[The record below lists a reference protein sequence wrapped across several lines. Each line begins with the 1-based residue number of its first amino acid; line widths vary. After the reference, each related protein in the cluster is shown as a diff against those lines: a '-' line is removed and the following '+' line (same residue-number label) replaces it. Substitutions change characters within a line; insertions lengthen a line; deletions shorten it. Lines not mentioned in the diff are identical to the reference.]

1 MKLWSRQRNYC
12 IANKKTDQIRG
23 KHKNNGSLPEK
34 SRNDKRKGADFYE
47 TFPCAK
53 EMIDLAE
60 KVSGIPMKELLFE
73 ENENINITKYTQI
86 AMLADELAIWSVL
99 REKGL
104 VSVVNAGLSL
114 GEYAALV
121 ASGVMTAEDA
131 FRVVVKRGEYMQ
143 EAVPTG
149 GAMTAILGADT
160 AIIEKICEETE
171 GIVSVA
177 NYNCP
182 GQIVITGEQQ
192 AVDAAATALKEAGAK
207 RCTPLNVSGPFHSA
221 MLLPAGEK
229 LAAELENI
237 EIHEIAVPYITN
249 VTADYVTDSSQVKEL
264 LKKQISSSVR
274 WQQSVERMIAD
285 GIEAFIEI
293 GPKKSLCGFMKRID
307 KTVPAYHVDK
317 VTDLESVLNE
327 LVQQRRFLFF
337 ANCENYR
344 VQR

>member
-1 MKLWSRQRNYC
+1 MKK
-12 IANKKTDQIRG
+12 IAFIFPGQGSQYVGMG
-23 KHKNNGSLPEK
+23 K
-34 SRNDKRKGADFYE
+34 DFYE

-99 REKGL
+99 REKG
-104 VSVVNAGLSL
+104 VESAVNAGLSL

-121 ASGVMTAEDA
+121 ASGVMTPEDA
-131 FRVVVKRGEYMQ
+131 FRVVTKRGEFMQ

-149 GAMTAILGADT
+149 GAMTAVLGADT
-160 AIIEKICEETE
+160 AVIENICEETE
-171 GIVSVA
+171 GIVSIA

-182 GQIVITGEQQ
+182 GQIVLTGEQN
-192 AVDAAATALKEAGAK
+192 AVDTAAAALQEAGAK
-207 RCTPLNVSGPFHSA
+207 RGTPLNVSGPFHSA

-229 LAAELENI
+229 LAAELEQV
-237 EIHEIAVPYITN
+237 EIHKIAVPYITN

-285 GIEAFIEI
+285 GVETFIEI

-317 VTDLESVLNE
+317 VTDLESVLE
-327 LVQQRRFLFF
+327 VI
-337 ANCENYR
+337 
-344 VQR
+344 

>member
-1 MKLWSRQRNYC
+1 MKK
-12 IANKKTDQIRG
+12 IAFIFPGQGSQYVGMG
-23 KHKNNGSLPEK
+23 K
-34 SRNDKRKGADFYE
+34 DFYE

-104 VSVVNAGLSL
+104 ESVVNAGLSL

-121 ASGVMTAEDA
+121 ASGVMTPEDA
-131 FRVVVKRGEYMQ
+131 FRVVAKRGEYMQ

-149 GAMTAILGADT
+149 GAMTAVLGADT
-160 AIIEKICEETE
+160 AVIEKICEETE
-171 GIVSVA
+171 GIVSIA

-192 AVDAAATALKEAGAK
+192 AVDAAAAALKEAGAK

-229 LAAELENI
+229 LAAELEHV

-249 VTADYVTDSSQVKEL
+249 VTADYVTDPSQVKEL

-285 GIEAFIEI
+285 GVEAFIEI

-317 VTDLESVLNE
+317 VTDLDSVLSE
-327 LVQQRRFLFF
+327 LAQ
-337 ANCENYR
+337 
-344 VQR
+344 

>member
-1 MKLWSRQRNYC
+1 MKK
-12 IANKKTDQIRG
+12 IAFIFPGQGSQYVGMG
-23 KHKNNGSLPEK
+23 K
-34 SRNDKRKGADFYE
+34 DFYE

-99 REKGL
+99 REKG
-104 VSVVNAGLSL
+104 VESAVNAGLSL

-121 ASGVMTAEDA
+121 ASGVMTPEDA
-131 FRVVVKRGEYMQ
+131 FRVVTKRGEFMQ

-149 GAMTAILGADT
+149 GAMTAVLGADT
-160 AIIEKICEETE
+160 AVIENICKETE
-171 GIVSVA
+171 GIVSIA
-177 NYNCP
+177 NYNRP
-182 GQIVITGEQQ
+182 GQIVITGEQK
-192 AVDAAATALKEAGAK
+192 AVDTAAAALKEAGAK

-229 LAAELENI
+229 LAAELEQV
-237 EIHEIAVPYITN
+237 EIHKIAVPYITN

-285 GIEAFIEI
+285 GVEAFIEI

-317 VTDLESVLNE
+317 VTDLESVLE
-327 LVQQRRFLFF
+327 VI
-337 ANCENYR
+337 
-344 VQR
+344 

>member
-1 MKLWSRQRNYC
+1 MKK
-12 IANKKTDQIRG
+12 IAFIFPGQGSQYVGMG
-23 KHKNNGSLPEK
+23 K
-34 SRNDKRKGADFYE
+34 DFYE

-73 ENENINITKYTQI
+73 ENEDINITKYTQI
-86 AMLADELAIWSVL
+86 AMLVDELAIWSVL
-99 REKGL
+99 REKGFE
-104 VSVVNAGLSL
+104 SVVNAGLSL

-121 ASGVMTAEDA
+121 ASGVMTPEDA
-131 FRVVVKRGEYMQ
+131 FRVVAKRGEYMQ

-149 GAMTAILGADT
+149 GAMTAVLGADT
-160 AIIEKICEETE
+160 AVIEKICEETE
-171 GIVSVA
+171 GIVSIA

-182 GQIVITGEQQ
+182 GQIVITGEKQ
-192 AVDAAATALKEAGAK
+192 AVDAAAAALKEAGAK

-229 LAAELENI
+229 LAAELEQV

-249 VTADYVTDSSQVKEL
+249 VTADYVTDPSQVKEL

-285 GIEAFIEI
+285 GVEAFIEI

-317 VTDLESVLNE
+317 VTDLESISDV
-327 LVQQRRFLFF
+327 R
-337 ANCENYR
+337 
-344 VQR
+344 

>member
-1 MKLWSRQRNYC
+1 MKK
-12 IANKKTDQIRG
+12 IAFIFPGQGSQYVGMG
-23 KHKNNGSLPEK
+23 K
-34 SRNDKRKGADFYE
+34 DFYE

-99 REKGL
+99 REKG
-104 VSVVNAGLSL
+104 VESAVNAGLSL

-121 ASGVMTAEDA
+121 ASGVMTPEDA
-131 FRVVVKRGEYMQ
+131 FRVVTKRGEYMQ
-143 EAVPTG
+143 EAVPAG
-149 GAMTAILGADT
+149 GAMTAVLGADT
-160 AIIEKICEETE
+160 AVIEKICEETE
-171 GIVSVA
+171 GIVSIA

-182 GQIVITGEQQ
+182 GQIVITGEQK
-192 AVDAAATALKEAGAK
+192 AVDAAAAALKEAGAK

-229 LAAELENI
+229 LAAELEQV

-285 GIEAFIEI
+285 GVEVFIEI

-317 VTDLESVLNE
+317 VTDLESILEVI
-327 LVQQRRFLFF
+327 
-337 ANCENYR
+337 
-344 VQR
+344 

>member
-1 MKLWSRQRNYC
+1 MKK
-12 IANKKTDQIRG
+12 IAFIFPGQGSQYVGMG
-23 KHKNNGSLPEK
+23 K
-34 SRNDKRKGADFYE
+34 DFYE

-99 REKGL
+99 REKG
-104 VSVVNAGLSL
+104 VESAVNAGLSL
-114 GEYAALV
+114 GEYAAVV
-121 ASGVMTAEDA
+121 ASGVMTPEDA
-131 FRVVVKRGEYMQ
+131 FRVVTKRGEFMQ

-149 GAMTAILGADT
+149 GAMTAVLGADT
-160 AIIEKICEETE
+160 AVIENICKETE
-171 GIVSVA
+171 GIVSIA

-182 GQIVITGEQQ
+182 GQIVITGEQK
-192 AVDAAATALKEAGAK
+192 AVDTAAAALKEAGAK

-229 LAAELENI
+229 LAAELEQV
-237 EIHEIAVPYITN
+237 EIHKIAVPYITN

-285 GIEAFIEI
+285 GVEAFIEI

-317 VTDLESVLNE
+317 VTDLESVLE
-327 LVQQRRFLFF
+327 VI
-337 ANCENYR
+337 
-344 VQR
+344 

>member
-1 MKLWSRQRNYC
+1 MKK
-12 IANKKTDQIRG
+12 IAFIFPGQGSQYIGMG
-23 KHKNNGSLPEK
+23 K
-34 SRNDKRKGADFYE
+34 DFYE

-99 REKGL
+99 REKGFE
-104 VSVVNAGLSL
+104 SVVNAGLSL

-121 ASGVMTAEDA
+121 ASGVMTPEDA
-131 FRVVVKRGEYMQ
+131 FRVVAKRGEYMQ

-149 GAMTAILGADT
+149 GAMTAVLGADT
-160 AIIEKICEETE
+160 AVIEKICEETE
-171 GIVSVA
+171 GIVSIA

-192 AVDAAATALKEAGAK
+192 AVDAAAAALKEAGAK

-221 MLLPAGEK
+221 MLLLAGEK
-229 LAAELENI
+229 LAAELEQV

-249 VTADYVTDSSQVKEL
+249 VTADYVTDPSQVKEL

-285 GIEAFIEI
+285 GVEAFIEI

-317 VTDLESVLNE
+317 VTDLESISDV
-327 LVQQRRFLFF
+327 R
-337 ANCENYR
+337 
-344 VQR
+344 

>member
-1 MKLWSRQRNYC
+1 MKK
-12 IANKKTDQIRG
+12 IAFIFPGQGSQYVGMG
-23 KHKNNGSLPEK
+23 K
-34 SRNDKRKGADFYE
+34 DFYE

-99 REKGL
+99 REKG
-104 VSVVNAGLSL
+104 VESAVNAGLSL

-121 ASGVMTAEDA
+121 ASGVMTPEDA
-131 FRVVVKRGEYMQ
+131 FRVVTKRGEFMQ

-149 GAMTAILGADT
+149 GAMTAVLGADT
-160 AIIEKICEETE
+160 AVIENICEETE
-171 GIVSVA
+171 GIVSIA

-182 GQIVITGEQQ
+182 GQIVITGEQK
-192 AVDAAATALKEAGAK
+192 AVDTAAAALKEAGAK

-229 LAAELENI
+229 LAAELEQV
-237 EIHEIAVPYITN
+237 EIHKIAVPYITN
-249 VTADYVTDSSQVKEL
+249 VTADYVTDPSQVKEL

-285 GIEAFIEI
+285 GVEAFIEI

-317 VTDLESVLNE
+317 VTDLESISDV
-327 LVQQRRFLFF
+327 R
-337 ANCENYR
+337 
-344 VQR
+344 

>member
-1 MKLWSRQRNYC
+1 MKK
-12 IANKKTDQIRG
+12 IAFIFPGQGSQYVGMG
-23 KHKNNGSLPEK
+23 K
-34 SRNDKRKGADFYE
+34 DFYE

-99 REKGL
+99 REKG
-104 VSVVNAGLSL
+104 VESAVNAGLSL

-121 ASGVMTAEDA
+121 ASGVMTPEDA
-131 FRVVVKRGEYMQ
+131 FRVVTKRGEYMQ

-149 GAMTAILGADT
+149 GAMTAVLGADT
-160 AIIEKICEETE
+160 AVIEKICEETE
-171 GIVSVA
+171 GIVSIA

-182 GQIVITGEQQ
+182 GQIVITGEQK
-192 AVDAAATALKEAGAK
+192 AVDTAAAALKEAGAK
-207 RCTPLNVSGPFHSA
+207 RCTPLNVSGPFHSS

-229 LAAELENI
+229 LATELEQV

-249 VTADYVTDSSQVKEL
+249 VTADYVTDPSQVKEL

-285 GIEAFIEI
+285 GVEAFIEI

-317 VTDLESVLNE
+317 VTDLESVLE
-327 LVQQRRFLFF
+327 VI
-337 ANCENYR
+337 
-344 VQR
+344 

>member
-1 MKLWSRQRNYC
+1 MKK
-12 IANKKTDQIRG
+12 IAFIFPGQGSQYVGMG
-23 KHKNNGSLPEK
+23 K
-34 SRNDKRKGADFYE
+34 DFYE

-99 REKGL
+99 REKG
-104 VSVVNAGLSL
+104 VESAVNAGLSL

-121 ASGVMTAEDA
+121 ASGVMTPEDA
-131 FRVVVKRGEYMQ
+131 FRVVTKRGEFMQ

-149 GAMTAILGADT
+149 GAMTAVLGADT
-160 AIIEKICEETE
+160 AVIENICEETE
-171 GIVSVA
+171 GIVSIA

-182 GQIVITGEQQ
+182 GQIVITGEQK
-192 AVDAAATALKEAGAK
+192 AVDTAAAALKEVGAK

-229 LAAELENI
+229 LAAELEQV
-237 EIHEIAVPYITN
+237 EIHKIAVPYITN

-285 GIEAFIEI
+285 GVEAFIEI

-317 VTDLESVLNE
+317 VTDLESVLE
-327 LVQQRRFLFF
+327 VI
-337 ANCENYR
+337 
-344 VQR
+344 

>member
-1 MKLWSRQRNYC
+1 MKK
-12 IANKKTDQIRG
+12 IAFIFPGQGSQYVGMG
-23 KHKNNGSLPEK
+23 K
-34 SRNDKRKGADFYE
+34 DFYE

-99 REKGL
+99 REKG
-104 VSVVNAGLSL
+104 VESAVNAGLSL

-121 ASGVMTAEDA
+121 ASGVMTPEDA
-131 FRVVVKRGEYMQ
+131 FRVVTKRGEFMQ

-149 GAMTAILGADT
+149 GAMTAVLGADT
-160 AIIEKICEETE
+160 AVIENICKETE
-171 GIVSVA
+171 GIVSIA

-182 GQIVITGEQQ
+182 GQIVITGEQK
-192 AVDAAATALKEAGAK
+192 AVDTAAAALKEAGAK
-207 RCTPLNVSGPFHSA
+207 RCTPLNVSRPFHSA

-229 LAAELENI
+229 LAAELEQV
-237 EIHEIAVPYITN
+237 EIHKIAVPYITN

-285 GIEAFIEI
+285 GVEAFIEI

-317 VTDLESVLNE
+317 VTDLESVLE
-327 LVQQRRFLFF
+327 VI
-337 ANCENYR
+337 
-344 VQR
+344 

>member
-1 MKLWSRQRNYC
+1 MKK
-12 IANKKTDQIRG
+12 IAFIFPGQGSQYIGMG
-23 KHKNNGSLPEK
+23 K
-34 SRNDKRKGADFYE
+34 DFYE

-99 REKGL
+99 REKGFE
-104 VSVVNAGLSL
+104 SVVNAGLSL

-121 ASGVMTAEDA
+121 ASGVMTPEDA
-131 FRVVVKRGEYMQ
+131 FRVVAKRGEYMQ

-149 GAMTAILGADT
+149 GAMTAVLGADT
-160 AIIEKICEETE
+160 AVIEKICEETE
-171 GIVSVA
+171 GIVSIA

-192 AVDAAATALKEAGAK
+192 AVDAAAVALKEAGAK

-229 LAAELENI
+229 LAAELEQV

-249 VTADYVTDSSQVKEL
+249 VTADYVTDPSQVKEL

-285 GIEAFIEI
+285 GVEAFIEI

-307 KTVPAYHVDK
+307 KTGPAYHVDK
-317 VTDLESVLNE
+317 VTDLESISDV
-327 LVQQRRFLFF
+327 R
-337 ANCENYR
+337 
-344 VQR
+344 

>member
-1 MKLWSRQRNYC
+1 MKK
-12 IANKKTDQIRG
+12 IAFIFPGQGSQYVGMG
-23 KHKNNGSLPEK
+23 K
-34 SRNDKRKGADFYE
+34 DFYE

-104 VSVVNAGLSL
+104 ESVVNAGLSL

-121 ASGVMTAEDA
+121 ASGVMTPEDA
-131 FRVVVKRGEYMQ
+131 FRVVAKRGEYMQ

-149 GAMTAILGADT
+149 GAMTAVLGADT
-160 AIIEKICEETE
+160 AVIEKICEETE
-171 GIVSVA
+171 GIVSIA

-192 AVDAAATALKEAGAK
+192 AVDAAAAALKEAGAK

-229 LAAELENI
+229 LAAELEHV

-249 VTADYVTDSSQVKEL
+249 VTADYVTDPSQVKEL

-285 GIEAFIEI
+285 GVEAFIEI

-317 VTDLESVLNE
+317 VPDLDSVLSE
-327 LVQQRRFLFF
+327 LAQ
-337 ANCENYR
+337 
-344 VQR
+344 

>member
-1 MKLWSRQRNYC
+1 MKK
-12 IANKKTDQIRG
+12 IAFIFPGQGSQYVGMG
-23 KHKNNGSLPEK
+23 K
-34 SRNDKRKGADFYE
+34 DFYE

-99 REKGL
+99 REKG
-104 VSVVNAGLSL
+104 VESAVNAGLSL

-121 ASGVMTAEDA
+121 ASGVMTPEDA
-131 FRVVVKRGEYMQ
+131 FRVVTKRGEFMQ

-149 GAMTAILGADT
+149 GAMTAVLGADT
-160 AIIEKICEETE
+160 AVIENICEETE
-171 GIVSVA
+171 GIVSIA

-182 GQIVITGEQQ
+182 GQIVITGEQK
-192 AVDAAATALKEAGAK
+192 AVDTAAAALKEAGAK

-229 LAAELENI
+229 LAAELEQV
-237 EIHEIAVPYITN
+237 EIHKIAVPYITN

-264 LKKQISSSVR
+264 LKKQISPSVR

-285 GIEAFIEI
+285 GVEAFIEI

-317 VTDLESVLNE
+317 VTDLESVLE
-327 LVQQRRFLFF
+327 VI
-337 ANCENYR
+337 
-344 VQR
+344 

>member
-1 MKLWSRQRNYC
+1 MKN
-12 IANKKTDQIRG
+12 IAFIFPGQGSQYVGMG
-23 KHKNNGSLPEK
+23 K
-34 SRNDKRKGADFYE
+34 DFYE

-99 REKGL
+99 REKG
-104 VSVVNAGLSL
+104 VESAVNAGLSL

-121 ASGVMTAEDA
+121 ASGVMTPEDA
-131 FRVVVKRGEYMQ
+131 FRVVTKRGEFMQ

-149 GAMTAILGADT
+149 GAMTAVLGADT
-160 AIIEKICEETE
+160 AVIENICEETE
-171 GIVSVA
+171 GIVSIA

-182 GQIVITGEQQ
+182 GQIVITGEQK
-192 AVDAAATALKEAGAK
+192 AVDTAAAALKEAGAK

-229 LAAELENI
+229 LAAELEQV
-237 EIHEIAVPYITN
+237 EIHKIAVPYITN

-285 GIEAFIEI
+285 GVEAFIEI

-317 VTDLESVLNE
+317 VTDLESVLE
-327 LVQQRRFLFF
+327 VI
-337 ANCENYR
+337 
-344 VQR
+344 

>member
-1 MKLWSRQRNYC
+1 MKK
-12 IANKKTDQIRG
+12 IAFIFPGQGSQYVGMG
-23 KHKNNGSLPEK
+23 K
-34 SRNDKRKGADFYE
+34 DFYE

-99 REKGL
+99 REKG
-104 VSVVNAGLSL
+104 VESAVNAGLSL
-114 GEYAALV
+114 GEYAALI
-121 ASGVMTAEDA
+121 ASGVMTPEDA
-131 FRVVVKRGEYMQ
+131 FRVVTKRGEFMQ

-149 GAMTAILGADT
+149 GAMTAVLGADT
-160 AIIEKICEETE
+160 AVIENICKETE
-171 GIVSVA
+171 GIVSIA

-182 GQIVITGEQQ
+182 GQIVITGEQK
-192 AVDAAATALKEAGAK
+192 AVDTAAAALKEAGAK

-229 LAAELENI
+229 LAAELEQV
-237 EIHEIAVPYITN
+237 EIHKIAVPYITN

-285 GIEAFIEI
+285 GVEAFIEI

-317 VTDLESVLNE
+317 VTDLESVLE
-327 LVQQRRFLFF
+327 VI
-337 ANCENYR
+337 
-344 VQR
+344 

>member
-1 MKLWSRQRNYC
+1 MKK
-12 IANKKTDQIRG
+12 IAFIFPGQGSQYVGMG
-23 KHKNNGSLPEK
+23 K
-34 SRNDKRKGADFYE
+34 DFYE

-73 ENENINITKYTQI
+73 ENENTNITKYTQI

-99 REKGL
+99 REKG
-104 VSVVNAGLSL
+104 VESAVNAGLSL

-121 ASGVMTAEDA
+121 ASGVMTPEDA
-131 FRVVVKRGEYMQ
+131 FRVVTKRGEFMQ

-149 GAMTAILGADT
+149 GAMTAVLGADT
-160 AIIEKICEETE
+160 AVIENICKETE
-171 GIVSVA
+171 GIVSIA

-182 GQIVITGEQQ
+182 GQIVITGEQK
-192 AVDAAATALKEAGAK
+192 AVDTAAAALKEAGAK

-229 LAAELENI
+229 LAAELEQV
-237 EIHEIAVPYITN
+237 EIHKIAVPYITN

-285 GIEAFIEI
+285 GVEAFIEI

-317 VTDLESVLNE
+317 VTDLESVLE
-327 LVQQRRFLFF
+327 VI
-337 ANCENYR
+337 
-344 VQR
+344 

>member
-1 MKLWSRQRNYC
+1 MKK
-12 IANKKTDQIRG
+12 IAFIFPGQGSQYVGMG
-23 KHKNNGSLPEK
+23 K
-34 SRNDKRKGADFYE
+34 DFYE

-99 REKGL
+99 REKG
-104 VSVVNAGLSL
+104 VESAVNAGLSL

-121 ASGVMTAEDA
+121 ASGVMTPEDA
-131 FRVVVKRGEYMQ
+131 FRVVTKRGEFMQ

-149 GAMTAILGADT
+149 GAMTAVLGADT
-160 AIIEKICEETE
+160 AVIENICEETE
-171 GIVSVA
+171 GIVSIA

-182 GQIVITGEQQ
+182 GQIVITGEQK
-192 AVDAAATALKEAGAK
+192 AVDTAAAALKEAGAK

-229 LAAELENI
+229 LAAELEQV
-237 EIHEIAVPYITN
+237 EIHKIAVPYITN
-249 VTADYVTDSSQVKEL
+249 VTADYVTDPSQVKEL

-285 GIEAFIEI
+285 GVETFIEI

-317 VTDLESVLNE
+317 VTDLESVLE
-327 LVQQRRFLFF
+327 VI
-337 ANCENYR
+337 
-344 VQR
+344 

>member
-1 MKLWSRQRNYC
+1 MKK
-12 IANKKTDQIRG
+12 IAFIFPGQGSQYVGMG
-23 KHKNNGSLPEK
+23 K
-34 SRNDKRKGADFYE
+34 DFYE

-99 REKGL
+99 REKG
-104 VSVVNAGLSL
+104 VESAVNAGLSL

-121 ASGVMTAEDA
+121 ASGVMTPEDA
-131 FRVVVKRGEYMQ
+131 FRVVTKRGEFMQ

-149 GAMTAILGADT
+149 GAMTAVLGADT
-160 AIIEKICEETE
+160 AVIENICEETE
-171 GIVSVA
+171 GIVSIA

-182 GQIVITGEQQ
+182 GQIVITGEQK
-192 AVDAAATALKEAGAK
+192 AVDTAAAALKEAGAK

-229 LAAELENI
+229 LAAELEQV
-237 EIHEIAVPYITN
+237 EIHKIAAPYITN
-249 VTADYVTDSSQVKEL
+249 VTADYVTDSSRVKEL

-285 GIEAFIEI
+285 GVEAFIEI

-317 VTDLESVLNE
+317 VTDLESVLE
-327 LVQQRRFLFF
+327 VI
-337 ANCENYR
+337 
-344 VQR
+344 

>member
-1 MKLWSRQRNYC
+1 MKK
-12 IANKKTDQIRG
+12 IAFIFPGQGSQYVGMG
-23 KHKNNGSLPEK
+23 K
-34 SRNDKRKGADFYE
+34 DFYE

-104 VSVVNAGLSL
+104 ESVVNAGLSL

-121 ASGVMTAEDA
+121 ASGVMTLEDA
-131 FRVVVKRGEYMQ
+131 FRVVAKRGEYMQ

-149 GAMTAILGADT
+149 GAMTAVLGADT
-160 AIIEKICEETE
+160 AVIEKICEETE
-171 GIVSVA
+171 GIVSIA

-192 AVDAAATALKEAGAK
+192 AVDAAAAALKEAGAK

-229 LAAELENI
+229 LAAELEHV

-285 GIEAFIEI
+285 GVEAFIEI

-317 VTDLESVLNE
+317 VTDLDSVLSE
-327 LVQQRRFLFF
+327 LAQ
-337 ANCENYR
+337 
-344 VQR
+344 

>member
-1 MKLWSRQRNYC
+1 MKK
-12 IANKKTDQIRG
+12 IAFIFPGQGSQYVGMG
-23 KHKNNGSLPEK
+23 K
-34 SRNDKRKGADFYE
+34 DFYE

-104 VSVVNAGLSL
+104 ESVVNAGLSL

-121 ASGVMTAEDA
+121 ASGVMTLEDA
-131 FRVVVKRGEYMQ
+131 FRVVAKRGEYMQ

-149 GAMTAILGADT
+149 GAMTAVLGADT
-160 AIIEKICEETE
+160 AVIEKICEETE
-171 GIVSVA
+171 GIVSIA

-192 AVDAAATALKEAGAK
+192 AVDAAAAALKEAGAK

-229 LAAELENI
+229 LAAELEHV

-249 VTADYVTDSSQVKEL
+249 VTADYVTDPSQVKEL

-285 GIEAFIEI
+285 GVEAFIEI

-317 VTDLESVLNE
+317 VTDLDSVLSE
-327 LVQQRRFLFF
+327 LAQ
-337 ANCENYR
+337 
-344 VQR
+344 

>member
-1 MKLWSRQRNYC
+1 MKK
-12 IANKKTDQIRG
+12 IAFIFPGQGSQYVGMG
-23 KHKNNGSLPEK
+23 K
-34 SRNDKRKGADFYE
+34 DFYE

-99 REKGL
+99 REKG
-104 VSVVNAGLSL
+104 VESAVNAGLSL

-121 ASGVMTAEDA
+121 ASGVMTPEDA
-131 FRVVVKRGEYMQ
+131 FRVVTKRGEFMQ

-149 GAMTAILGADT
+149 GAMTAVLGADT
-160 AIIEKICEETE
+160 AVIENICKETE
-171 GIVSVA
+171 GIVSIA

-182 GQIVITGEQQ
+182 GQIVITGEQK
-192 AVDAAATALKEAGAK
+192 AVDTAAAALKEAGAK

-229 LAAELENI
+229 LAAELEQV
-237 EIHEIAVPYITN
+237 EIHKIAVPYITN

-285 GIEAFIEI
+285 GVDTFVEI
-293 GPKKSLCGFMKRID
+293 GPGKTLEGFLRKID
-307 KTVPAYHVDK
+307 RSVKVFHISQWEDVDK
-317 VTDLESVLNE
+317 VCTE
-327 LVQQRRFLFF
+327 L
-337 ANCENYR
+337 ADSGKMMEEA
-344 VQR
+344 